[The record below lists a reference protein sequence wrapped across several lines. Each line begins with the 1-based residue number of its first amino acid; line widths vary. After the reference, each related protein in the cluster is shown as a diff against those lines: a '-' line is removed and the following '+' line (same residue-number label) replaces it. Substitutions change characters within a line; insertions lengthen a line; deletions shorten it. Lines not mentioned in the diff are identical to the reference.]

1 MPPMLS
7 QVLEVKTI
15 VDLTPLCLRCVLCVR
30 AVLCVLCV
38 LCVLSVLRAGCAC
51 LLCVL
56 CVRVPAM
63 HWRNPA
69 FETRSKGYGL
79 NHDNPKTNSKTCVYY
94 SVVTRFFPELRLI
107 YWEETAP
114 KRSSTK
120 ENVQIGF
127 GNTFDCVI
135 TSVYLATSEPCLAT
149 SNRSFKTRWLHLFLS
164 SKYVRGQKRVSFD
177 HLGLK
182 PSLGA
187 V

>member
-1 MPPMLS
+1 MQNPTAGGSGLHS
-7 QVLEVKTI
+7 SSARGR
-15 VDLTPLCLRCVLCVR
+15 LTELFAHPSPQARKARACAPQRRTRRLRPSGLRNRGALGLTFVR
-30 AVLCVLCV
+30 GR
-38 LCVLSVLRAGCAC
+38 STQFNTTTYST
-51 LLCVL
+51 LL
-56 CVRVPAM
+56 
-63 HWRNPA
+63 
-69 FETRSKGYGL
+69 K
-79 NHDNPKTNSKTCVYY
+79 
-94 SVVTRFFPELRLI
+94 
-107 YWEETAP
+107 TAP

-127 GNTFDCVI
+127 GNTFDCVVK
-135 TSVYLATSEPCLAT
+135 SAYLATSEPCLAT